1 MKKNNIIYIAFSLI
15 VATLAGCSQQ
25 EGKLNLNVQPGNE
38 LYLPADNAL
47 TDLRS
52 GKATDFYW
60 TPSIA
65 HDNGYVSYDVIF
77 ATKDGNF
84 DNPIAVVNSQFNGSR
99 PYVSITAKAL
109 NKIARKAGIGN
120 LEEGE
125 VKWTVKASKGLEGS
139 VYEEVRTLKIHTMN
153 SMDPLPEKMFL
164 YGPALQS
171 AEGMETLKM
180 TVSRGISKVAADPG
194 IFESFCKLTAGQ
206 DFFIKDELDR
216 HYVLNADGILAH
228 TPQATTSRVS
238 AGNAVVWLNID
249 ADGMSWSQN
258 TITKMQLYAAAW
270 ADGSMSKA
278 EPEMTYIGN
287 GTWKLAEYDN
297 KTSDNSANDSR
308 YRFNATLGDK
318 SKLYLGTQAKL
329 GIEYTTNYRIVE
341 LYRKEVIG
349 NVDWDMTFNLLVQDC
364 GKPCDV
370 YLYLNSDN
378 KAGTWWHDIIF

>member
-1 MKKNNIIYIAFSLI
+1 MKSRIINIALGLA
-15 VATLAGCSQQ
+15 VAILSGCSHQ
-25 EGKLNLNVQPGNE
+25 ENKLDLNVQAGNE
-38 LYLPADNAL
+38 LYLPEDNVL
-47 TDLRS
+47 VDLRN
-52 GKATDFYW
+52 GNTTEFYW
-60 TPSIA
+60 APSIA
-65 HDNGYVSYDVIF
+65 YDNGYVSYDVIF

-99 PYVSITAKAL
+99 PYVSITAKDL
-109 NKIARKAGIGN
+109 NKIARKAGIGK

-125 VKWTVKASKGLEGS
+125 VKWTVKASKGLKGS

-171 AEGMETLKM
+171 AEGMDTLKM
-180 TVSRGISKVAADPG
+180 TVSRGISKVAAGPG
-194 IFESFCKLTAGQ
+194 IFESFCKLASGQ

-228 TPQATTSRVS
+228 TPQATASHVS
-238 AGNAVVWLNID
+238 AENAVVWLNID

-270 ADGSMSKA
+270 VDGDMSKA

-297 KTSDNSANDSR
+297 KTSDNSDNDSR
-308 YRFNATLGDK
+308 YRFNATLGDETV
-318 SKLYLGTQAKL
+318 LYLGTAATL
-329 GIEYTTNYRIVE
+329 GAEYTVSYRTVNFYWE
-341 LYRKEVIG
+341 EAVG
-349 NVDWDMTFNLLVQDC
+349 NVDWDKTFNLLVQDC

-378 KAGTWWHDIIF
+378 EAGTWWHEMIF